1 MRSQAKRKVTVRN
14 KIIGGERQLICV
26 PLVAQELQ
34 DLLGQAKEAVSLN
47 PDLLEWRADSYIA
60 LGEIKKACRELRNVV
75 NDIPLIFTLRHI
87 KEGGAREI
95 SQDTRVKAIK
105 GVIEEDL
112 TDLVDIE
119 IMNDKRFI
127 AEIKNSIK
135 KNNTKLILS
144 YHNFQYTPSE
154 EFIIAKLKEAETLGA
169 DIAKFTAMPNDY
181 GDVLRIISA
190 THTAR
195 KDVLEVPIITIS
207 MGNIGIISRI
217 VGGYFG
223 SDVTFAAGR
232 VLSAPGQ
239 IKIEDLMS
247 IIKIIE

>member
-1 MRSQAKRKVTVRN
+1 MRDQAKRKVTVRN
-14 KIIGGERQLICV
+14 KIIGGEHQLICV
-26 PLVAQELQ
+26 PLVAQELH

-60 LGEIKKACRELRNVV
+60 LSEINEACRELRNVA

-95 SQDTRVKAIK
+95 PQDTRVKAIK
-105 GVIEEDL
+105 EVIEADL
-112 TDLVDIE
+112 IDLVDIE
-119 IMNDKRFI
+119 IMNDKGFI
-127 AEIKNSIK
+127 AEIKNSAQK
-135 KNNTKLILS
+135 HNTKLILS
-144 YHNFQYTPSE
+144 YHNFQCTPSE
-154 EFIIAKLKEAETLGA
+154 KFIIDKLSEAESLGA

-181 GDVLRIISA
+181 GDVLRILSA

-195 KDVLEVPIITIS
+195 KEVLEVPIISMS
-207 MGNIGIISRI
+207 MGNMGIISRI
-217 VGGYFG
+217 AGGYFG

-239 IKIEDLMS
+239 IKIEDLMR